1 MKRRTIIL
9 SILSG
14 IFLVSTFIFTIYN
27 REKANATIQ
36 KPMNAYVIVQ
46 FSPNERI
53 VRKIEFNAPI
63 SGLEALTRTGLEI
76 GIAEYSFGNVVC
88 NIEGFGCPVNDC
100 FCDKTNFWN
109 YGYWDGTTW
118 QSYLVGAGDTQ
129 IGDNAIEGW
138 RWGAWDGKP
147 IPSAPPI
154 TRTMVSLDWLLS
166 QQVTTNGGYGTRSS
180 SVETL
185 LTIGANR
192 LKAAD
197 WRSSP
202 ENPSLMDYWVSQGAP
217 YANTGVA
224 ESGKLAVG
232 LAASQGCWVANALSP
247 LDSYDQLTGAFASNS
262 SGYQA
267 WAILGTLAFRQEI
280 PMKAIEYLKSSAQ
293 PDGGWEWMAGLTS
306 DTNTTALAIQALIA
320 AGEPISS
327 TVVVNALNF
336 LKTSQNEDGG
346 FPYDPDS
353 SWGTQSDTNSTAY
366 VVQAI
371 WAAGQDP
378 TVDPWVINQTNP
390 IEFLLN
396 MQLEDGSF
404 EWQDG
409 SGSNLLATQQA
420 IPALLGNPYPF
431 HISTLLECETDY
443 IPSIKKDSP

>member
-1 MKRRTIIL
+1 
-9 SILSG
+9 
-14 IFLVSTFIFTIYN
+14 
-27 REKANATIQ
+27 
-36 KPMNAYVIVQ
+36 
-46 FSPNERI
+46 
-53 VRKIEFNAPI
+53 
-63 SGLEALTRTGLEI
+63 
-76 GIAEYSFGNVVC
+76 
-88 NIEGFGCPVNDC
+88 
-100 FCDKTNFWN
+100 
-109 YGYWDGTTW
+109 
-118 QSYLVGAGDTQ
+118 
-129 IGDNAIEGW
+129 
-138 RWGAWDGKP
+138 
-147 IPSAPPI
+147 
-154 TRTMVSLDWLLS
+154 
-166 QQVTTNGGYGTRSS
+166 
-180 SVETL
+180 
-185 LTIGANR
+185 
-192 LKAAD
+192 
-197 WRSSP
+197 
-202 ENPSLMDYWVSQGAP
+202 
-217 YANTGVA
+217 
-224 ESGKLAVG
+224 
-232 LAASQGCWVANALSP
+232 
-247 LDSYDQLTGAFASNS
+247 
-262 SGYQA
+262 
-267 WAILGTLAFRQEI
+267 
-280 PMKAIEYLKSSAQ
+280 
-293 PDGGWEWMAGLTS
+293 MAGLTS